1 MASVVVNSLIDEKT
15 LSKEQ
20 YMEFLASGSCMY
32 SLDLLKMLN
41 IDLTNSDIIN
51 EGFNILK
58 KDVEE
63 LEKNLILK
71 K

>member
-1 MASVVVNSLIDEKT
+1 MYVFIRFIKNVN
-15 LSKEQ
+15 
-20 YMEFLASGSCMY
+20 
-32 SLDLLKMLN
+32 
-41 IDLTNSDIIN
+41 LTNSDIIN

>member
-1 MASVVVNSLIDEKT
+1 
-15 LSKEQ
+15 
-20 YMEFLASGSCMY
+20 
-32 SLDLLKMLN
+32 MLN

>member
-1 MASVVVNSLIDEKT
+1 MITTNK
-15 LSKEQ
+15 LSTDK
-20 YMEFLASGSCMY
+20 YIEFLSSGSSNY
-32 SLDLLKMLN
+32 SLELLKILN